1 MTYFGILNQKKE
13 EKKNWKEQ
21 EKNEH
26 KKEQKK
32 SCIMRKQKKVNEHRN
47 LLLWCILLNPR
58 IVTIIA

>member
-1 MTYFGILNQKKE
+1 MTYFGILNQKEE

-32 SCIMRKQKKVNEHRN
+32 SCIMRKQKR
-47 LLLWCILLNPR
+47 
-58 IVTIIA
+58 

>member
-32 SCIMRKQKKVNEHRN
+32 SCIMRKQKR
-47 LLLWCILLNPR
+47 
-58 IVTIIA
+58 